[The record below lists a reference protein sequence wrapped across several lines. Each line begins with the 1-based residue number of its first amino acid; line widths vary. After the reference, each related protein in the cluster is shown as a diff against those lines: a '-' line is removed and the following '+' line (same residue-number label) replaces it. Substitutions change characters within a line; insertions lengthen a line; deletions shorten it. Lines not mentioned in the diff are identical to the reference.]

1 MLSNAKINTS
11 DNTVTVS
18 GFAYSDYYVTEDHAG
33 QKLIVEISGLKPHK
47 AGRLSA
53 DGDSAVYKVT
63 PETGETL
70 QVASFPGVSD
80 CYVPLEPKVQDFST
94 SFTVTNNM
102 LNYNDAEG
110 AMTLSNG
117 AFQFD
122 KASLTFQLNK
132 LNLSSKGGTFRLDTG
147 VNSIP
152 YVDNTPKAENWHWSM
167 AYLIP
172 ANNIYY
178 DEDLTGMTGN
188 SSPDG
193 YGYNSAAEDA
203 SYHAAN
209 VSSAENMVTLEF
221 TFIGTGIDVYCTTDS
236 NTGDVIYMLDGK
248 GAKVMKNK
256 NANDTIYNV
265 PTVSLRDLD
274 PDTHTLKIIV
284 AKNANYAIDGIR
296 VYRPMAGNATAEAI
310 YAETK
315 EANATFE
322 LVRERLLNGSA
333 SFDDENTAFSADD
346 AKLSGTLYLSGEYTT
361 EITQEY
367 RNNSPKSEVYLA
379 EGEGVAFQIDGY
391 DKDHQKVMIGLSA
404 PRDQESTGK
413 VIVSNG
419 NGLVKTIDI
428 KSAVDMYYLVQP
440 DDDGNVFVKN
450 NGSALISVTR
460 VKLTDDGMQAV
471 AAETEPAQEAP
482 SRLIVSKSLLRYVES
497 FDTLP
502 VSEDAPETTPIP
514 AEPEPSAT
522 PTPTPQ
528 PGGIGQIVQNLVS
541 SLFQTIFQNI
551 SSLFRGLSKW

>member
-1 MLSNAKINTS
+1 M
-11 DNTVTVS
+11 
-18 GFAYSDYYVTEDHAG
+18 
-33 QKLIVEISGLKPHK
+33 
-47 AGRLSA
+47 
-53 DGDSAVYKVT
+53 
-63 PETGETL
+63 
-70 QVASFPGVSD
+70 
-80 CYVPLEPKVQDFST
+80 
-94 SFTVTNNM
+94 
-102 LNYNDAEG
+102 
-110 AMTLSNG
+110 
-117 AFQFD
+117 
-122 KASLTFQLNK
+122 
-132 LNLSSKGGTFRLDTG
+132 
-147 VNSIP
+147 
-152 YVDNTPKAENWHWSM
+152 DNTPQAENWHWSM

-178 DEDLTGMTGN
+178 DEDLTGKTGN
-188 SSPDG
+188 STSDG

-203 SYHAAN
+203 PYHAAN
-209 VSSAENMVTLEF
+209 VSRADKMVTLEF
-221 TFIGTGIDVYCTTDS
+221 TFTGTGIDVYCTTGSD
-236 NTGDVIYMLDGK
+236 TGDVIYMLDGK

-274 PDTHTLKIIV
+274 PVSENDYTHTLKIIV

-333 SFDDENTAFSADD
+333 SFDENTAFSADD
-346 AKLSGTLYLSGEYTT
+346 AQLYGTLYLSGDHTT

-367 RNNSPKSEVYLA
+367 RNNSPKSEVYLDK
-379 EGEGVAFQIDGY
+379 GEGVAFQIDGY

-404 PRDQESTGK
+404 PREGDNSGE
-413 VIVSNG
+413 VMVSNG
-419 NGLVKTIDI
+419 SDSVKKIAVN
-428 KSAVDMYYLVQP
+428 SAVDMYYLVQP
-440 DDDGNVFVKN
+440 DDNGNVFVKN

-471 AAETEPAQEAP
+471 AAETEPAQESP

-522 PTPTPQ
+522 PTPQ